1 MKKLTAL
8 AAYALTAP
16 VITFGIGSA
25 FAAESPSDATGAK
38 DQRTTQEQMS
48 EKSNKDRYSSEEGEY
63 ANKDNKGMMNT
74 DRPHDQRM
82 GTDRTNQHMN
92 TQGKMNTQAGMNSQG
107 TFVSKT
113 PANSLRSDDLIG
125 ADLRTRGDDESIGP
139 VTDLVIDENGKIA
152 AVIVEVGGFLG
163 LGEKEVAISWD
174 SIDSRRNE
182 DDDGYIF
189 SVDTTEDALTDAP
202 EYDTA
207 GTNKSGSKK
216 Y

>member
-25 FAAESPSDATGAK
+25 FAAEPTTDADAK
-38 DQRTTQEQMS
+38 EQRTTQEQRQTP
-48 EKSNKDRYSSEEGEY
+48 EQARKD
-63 ANKDNKGMMNT
+63 KGMMNA
-74 DRPHDQRM
+74 DRAQEHRM
-82 GTDRTNQHMN
+82 STDRTNQQMK
-92 TQGKMNTQAGMNSQG
+92 TQGNLKTHG
-107 TFVSKT
+107 TFLSST

-125 ADLRTRGDDESIGP
+125 ADLRTRGDDETIGP
-139 VTDLVIDENGKIA
+139 VTDLVIDDNGKIA

-174 SIDSRRNE
+174 SIEHSRND
-182 DDDGYIF
+182 DDDGYKF
-189 SVDTTEDALTDAP
+189 SVDTTEDALNDAP
-202 EYDTA
+202 EYKA
-207 GTNKSGSKK
+207 GYNKTGAKK